1 MISSHLP
8 ALQVVV
14 PLVSAPLCILLRRGD
29 LAWLLSV
36 IITWIAFAIAVAL
49 LSQAL
54 AGGVDPYAMGGW
66 AAPWGI
72 EFRVDKL
79 NAFVLVI
86 VSGIG
91 AVVVSAAYPS
101 NLEEIPAERQ
111 NLFFGIVLL
120 ALTGLLGIAITGD
133 AFNLYIFLEIASLAS
148 YALVALGRD
157 RRALTAAF
165 QYLVLG
171 TIGATF
177 LLIGIG
183 LLYAVTGTLNMAD
196 LAELLPRVQDPR
208 PVRAGFAFIVV
219 GAGLKLA
226 MFPLHFWMPNAYTH
240 APSLVSAFL
249 AATATKVGVYVL
261 LRFVFT
267 VFGREF
273 AFETMNLGAILMVLA
288 LCAVVTGSLIA
299 VFQTN
304 VKRMMA
310 YSSVA
315 QIGYMVLGLSFA
327 NVTGLTGTI
336 VHLFNHAAMKGAM
349 FLALAGIV
357 LRLGSAQLSAMRGI
371 GRRMPLTFAA
381 VFVAGLS
388 LIGVPLTGGFI
399 SKWYI
404 ITAAF
409 EAGLWPV
416 AVVVLFS
423 SLFAVAYIWRLLE
436 TAYFQTPDNE
446 RLREAPAML
455 VVPTLALAAACI
467 YFGLDTELTVGV
479 ARGAA
484 IELLGPGG

>member
-54 AGGVDPYAMGGW
+54 VGGVDPYAMGGW